1 MSSEMKDH
9 SYEEIR
15 QAAIDI
21 LAGREKTKSIC
32 SDYSHFEIAVTEVL
46 FKRDRIS
53 EDNQEYR
60 NERYFGLSYH
70 DKDLFMEVFWDLFR
84 QGIITLGYDPSNNE
98 FPNCRLSRYGEKI
111 VKNGE
116 NLYFYYDVS
125 GYEKVVREQIP
136 DIDDI
141 TLLYLKEAMQAF
153 KSGCLLSATVMIG
166 VAAEHTFMKLMETI
180 QQNQNHKDKFKN
192 VYTEKTILRKLNK
205 FLKVLEQHQKD
216 VPSEIKEDLET
227 DFMGIM
233 SVIRNF
239 RNESGHPTG
248 KIIGREQC
256 YILLNLFIPYCK
268 KLYQL
273 IDFFRD
279 NI

>member
-1 MSSEMKDH
+1 MDH

-21 LAGREKTKSIC
+21 LAGREKTGSG
-32 SDYSHFEIAVTEVL
+32 STDYNKFEDSVAEVL
-46 FKRDRIS
+46 SKRDRIS
-53 EDNQEYR
+53 EDNQEHR
-60 NERYFGLSYH
+60 NERYFTLSYF
-70 DKDLFMEVFWDLFR
+70 DKDSFMEIFWDLFR
-84 QGIITLGYDPSNNE
+84 QGIITLGCDPSNNE
-98 FPNCRLSRYGEKI
+98 FPNCRLSRYGKEI
-111 VKNGE
+111 VENGE

-166 VAAEHTFMKLMETI
+166 VAAEHTFMKLVETI
-180 QQNQNHKDKFKN
+180 QQNQNYKDKFTN
-192 VYTEKTILRKLNK
+192 VYSEKTILRKLNK
-205 FLKVLEQHQKD
+205 FVKVLELHQKD
-216 VPSEIKEDLET
+216 IPSEIKEALDT

-248 KIIGREQC
+248 KIISREQC

-273 IDFFRD
+273 IVFFRD

>member
-1 MSSEMKDH
+1 MDSERRDH

-15 QAAIDI
+15 QTVLEILSERVIPYQKRVDQIIQYLSLERQVAYLLMNREGNKPETLDFAALTRND
-21 LAGREKTKSIC
+21 
-32 SDYSHFEIAVTEVL
+32 
-46 FKRDRIS
+46 S
-53 EDNQEYR
+53 E
-60 NERYFGLSYH
+60 S
-70 DKDLFMEVFWDLFR
+70 FMEIFWTLFQ
-84 QGIITLGYDPSNNE
+84 QGVITLGHLRGEPN
-98 FPNCRLSRYGEKI
+98 FP
-111 VKNGE
+111 
-116 NLYFYYDVS
+116 YFHVSTFGKRILEHDRVYFFHDVYT
-125 GYEKVVREQIP
+125 YEEEIKRNVP

-166 VAAEHTFMKLMETI
+166 VAAEHTFMKLVETI

-216 VPSEIKEDLET
+216 IPSEIKEDLDT

-248 KIIGREQC
+248 KIISREQC

-273 IDFFRD
+273 IDFMGR
-279 NI
+279 

>member
-1 MSSEMKDH
+1 MSNERRDH

-15 QAAIDI
+15 QTVLDI
-21 LAGREKTKSIC
+21 LSERVIPYQKRVDQIIQYLSLESQVAYLLMNREGNKPETL
-32 SDYSHFEIAVTEVL
+32 DFAALT
-46 FKRDRIS
+46 RNDS
-53 EDNQEYR
+53 E
-60 NERYFGLSYH
+60 S
-70 DKDLFMEVFWDLFR
+70 FMEIFWTLFQ
-84 QGIITLGYDPSNNE
+84 QGVITLGHLRGEPN
-98 FPNCRLSRYGEKI
+98 FP
-111 VKNGE
+111 
-116 NLYFYYDVS
+116 YFHVSTFGKRILEHDRVYFFHDVYT
-125 GYEKVVREQIP
+125 YEEEIKRNVP

-141 TLLYLKEAMQAF
+141 TLLYLQEAMQAF

-216 VPSEIKEDLET
+216 IPSEIKEDLET